1 MMGGFGF
8 GGGWLNGLAAVGSV
22 SGIMI
27 LVGAVMLY
35 NQPAKAST
43 WGAVV
48 LAFSVVSLFGMGGFF
63 IGSPLGFV
71 GGVLALTW
79 KNP

>member
-1 MMGGFGF
+1 
-8 GGGWLNGLAAVGSV
+8 LAAVGAV

-48 LAFSVVSLFGMGGFF
+48 LALSVVSLFGMGGFF
-63 IGSPLGFV
+63 IGALLGFV